1 MEHDRL
7 RGLVESLIFVSDD
20 PLSSNDIVS
29 LLENIEEKEI
39 QAVLDELTD
48 EYSRDVK
55 GLAIRKVAGGYQMF
69 SKQIFHPWIQKLFDE
84 KRARKLSESAM
95 ETLAII
101 AYRQSITIPEINLIR
116 GVQSQAVV
124 KTLMVKKLIVVKG
137 RKKVIGRPRTYG
149 TSEEFLIK
157 FGLDALKDL
166 PPVEEF
172 GELLEMTGGGKD
184 GAGDASAPADEMEQ
198 TGKNDSISGEGL
210 DDANADSEDH
220 LDDGDHLTP
229 ESGTTTDSRKN
240 PHQR

>member
-1 MEHDRL
+1 MEHERL

-20 PLSSNDIVS
+20 PLSLKDISS
-29 LLENIEEKEI
+29 LLENIEETEI
-39 QAVLDELTD
+39 QAVMDELTD
-48 EYSRDVK
+48 EYARETK
-55 GLAIRKVAGGYQMF
+55 GLAIRKVAGGYQMYT
-69 SKQIFHPWIQKLFDE
+69 KQIYHPWIQKLFDE

-101 AYRQSITIPEINLIR
+101 SYRQPITIPEINQIR

-124 KTLMVKKLIVVKG
+124 KTLLVKKLIVVRG

-157 FGLDALKDL
+157 FGLNHLKDL

-172 GELLEMTGGGKD
+172 AELLENTGEGKD
-184 GAGDASAPADEMEQ
+184 GGARVSDRAGATEQ
-198 TGKNDSISGEGL
+198 AGTHDPISEKDS

-229 ESGTTTDSRKN
+229 ESGTTAD
-240 PHQR
+240 

>member
-20 PLSSNDIVS
+20 PLSSRDIVS
-29 LLENIEEKEI
+29 LLEKIEEKEI

-48 EYSRDVK
+48 EYSRDAK
-55 GLAIRKVAGGYQMF
+55 GLSIRKVAGGYQMVT
-69 SKQIFHPWIQKLFDE
+69 KQIYHPWIQKLFDE

-101 AYRQSITIPEINLIR
+101 AYRQPITIPEINQIR

-124 KTLMVKKLIVVKG
+124 KTLLVKKLIVVKG
-137 RKKVIGRPRTYG
+137 RKKVLGRPRTYG

-157 FGLDALKDL
+157 FSLDALKDL

-172 GELLEMTGGGKD
+172 SELLEITGSGKD
-184 GAGDASAPADEMEQ
+184 GNSDASTPAAEMDQ
-198 TGKNDSISGEGL
+198 TGKHDNISGEDL

-220 LDDGDHLTP
+220 LDDGGHLTP
-229 ESGTTTDSRKN
+229 ESGTTTD
-240 PHQR
+240 